1 MKTLDTRTR
10 IQLQN
15 ILFLTDFS
23 PAADA
28 AIPYAA
34 EMAKRFGAKLFA
46 LHMCTPVINPMTEPA
61 YWTTLE
67 RAAHAQAT
75 RQRETLRKSFPGLE
89 PHVLIEDGDL
99 YATVLDVIEKNKIDL
114 IVLGTS
120 GRSGAAKFF
129 LGSVAEEIF
138 RQAPCPVFTVG
149 PFTPGGALRRP
160 LRNGQLKEIV
170 YATDFSPES
179 AAAAAHAISLAQE
192 FQAHLTLMHVIA
204 NEAPGDLLLPSELV
218 KATEQHLRNLVPPEA
233 ELWCEPRFVVEQG
246 SPAEKILEVARHRDA
261 DLIVLGIHN
270 PSGFPGAGTHLPIA
284 TAHKVVSHAPCPVLT
299 VRGTA
304 TEARRNSAGA

>member
-1 MKTLDTRTR
+1 MKALDTRTR

-23 PAADA
+23 AAADA

-34 EMAKRFGAKLFA
+34 EVAKRFGAKLFA
-46 LHMCTPVINPMTEPA
+46 LHMRTPVVNPMTEPA
-61 YWTTLE
+61 TWAGLE
-67 RAAHAQAT
+67 EAAEAEAT
-75 RQRETLRKSFPGLE
+75 NQRETLRKSFPGLE
-89 PHVLIEDGDL
+89 PQVLIEEGNL

-120 GRSGAAKFF
+120 GRTGVAKFF
-129 LGSVAEEIF
+129 LGSIAEEIL

-149 PFTPGGALRRP
+149 PYTPGKP
-160 LRNGQLKEIV
+160 LGNGKINEIV

-179 AAAAAHAISLAQE
+179 VSAAAHAISLAQE

-204 NEAPGDLLLPSELV
+204 NEAPGDLLLPGELV
-218 KATEQHLRNLVPPEA
+218 KATEQHLRNLVPAEA
-233 ELWCEPRFVVEQG
+233 ELWFEPRFVVEQG

-261 DLIVLGIHN
+261 DLIVLGTHK
-270 PSGFPGAGTHLPIA
+270 PSGFPGAATHLPIA

-299 VRGTA
+299 VRGQA
-304 TEARRNSAGA
+304 TEVRRNSARA

>member
-23 PAADA
+23 PAANA
-28 AIPYAA
+28 AIPYAT
-34 EMAKRFGAKLFA
+34 EVAKRFGAKLFA
-46 LHMCTPVINPMTEPA
+46 LHMRTPVINPMTEPA
-61 YWTTLE
+61 TWATLE
-67 RAAHAQAT
+67 KAAEAEAQN
-75 RQRETLRKSFPGLE
+75 QREILRKSFPGLE
-89 PHVLIEDGDL
+89 PHVLIAEGDL
-99 YATVLDVIEKNKIDL
+99 YAGILEVVTKHKIDL

-138 RQAPCPVFTVG
+138 RQAPCPVITVG
-149 PFTPGGALRRP
+149 PFTPGGP
-160 LRNGQLKEIV
+160 LGDGKIKEIV

-179 AAAAAHAISLAQE
+179 TAAAAHAISLAQE

-204 NEAPGDLLLPSELV
+204 NEAPGDLLLPGELV

-233 ELWCEPRFVVEQG
+233 ELWCEPRFMVVQG
-246 SPAEKILEVARHRDA
+246 EPAQNILDVARSRNA
-261 DLIVLGIHN
+261 DLIVLGIHK
-270 PSGFPGAGTHLPIA
+270 PSGFPGASTHLPIA

-299 VRGTA
+299 VRGKA